1 MIGATTLAIEGNFAY
16 SFILGVLAAVNP
28 CGFVLLPA
36 YLLYYLGLD
45 NSGANGTG
53 IDTSQRAPLARALG
67 VSGSVSAGFIAV
79 FIVVG
84 TISRL
89 FTQWIELNAKY
100 AGFAIGIALLVMGV
114 AMLGGWKPSFS
125 APRVGPGVGAG
136 KDRTFITMFGFGVA
150 YAVASIGCTIG
161 FLTTAIFGS
170 IGVHGFLSGVIS
182 IGLYGV
188 GMALLVSALTVTLA
202 FAKGGLLRALRGGLR
217 YFDRIAA
224 GFIVAT
230 GLYLSLYWYLAI
242 SQSTGQNEILRR
254 VERTQSRVATFL
266 QAQGTLRL
274 GVVFVIVVGG
284 AAVFAVFSK
293 RNATATTTDNNV

>member
-1 MIGATTLAIEGNFAY
+1 M
-16 SFILGVLAAVNP
+16 LAAVNP

-36 YLLYYLGLD
+36 YLLYFLGLD
-45 NSGANGTG
+45 NLGGDNSGDNSTG
-53 IDTSQRAPLARALG
+53 DKASRRAPLARALG
-67 VSGSVSAGFIAV
+67 VSGAVSAGFIAV

-114 AMLGGWKPSFS
+114 AMLGGWKPSFATPS
-125 APRVGPGVGAG
+125 IGAG
-136 KDRTFITMFGFGVA
+136 KDRTFVAMFGFGVA

-170 IGVHGFLSGVIS
+170 IGVNGFLSGVIS
-182 IGLYGV
+182 IVLYGV
-188 GMALLVSALTVTLA
+188 GMALLVSTLTVTLA
-202 FAKGGLLRALRGGLR
+202 FAKGGLLRALRGSLR

-230 GLYLSLYWYLAI
+230 GLYLSWYWYLAI
-242 SQSTGQNEILRR
+242 SQSTGQDEVLRR
-254 VERTQSRVATFL
+254 VGRTQSQVATFL
-266 QAQGTLRL
+266 QAQGALRL
-274 GVVFVIVVGG
+274 AAVFVIVVGG
-284 AAVFAVFSK
+284 AAVFAIFSK
-293 RNATATTTDNNV
+293 RNAVATTTSTNV